1 MSSEHSEKFGYQIYG
16 KTIGEMWIALV
27 ETVLSHGEKC
37 FDEGRERLAV
47 PNLRV
52 KSSAQNFPD
61 KIIEKHANG
70 AQLKAMIDFMFD
82 RDVIEDVD
90 VVKSFRAGAKS
101 YSQRIKDGQM
111 VDFVIERLS
120 LIPESKK
127 AVIVFPTYD
136 DYAAVRR
143 NHRDD
148 YLPCIVSIQFRL
160 KPQADGYILNTTF
173 YSRSM
178 DTWQKGHGN
187 FLSIA
192 MLSHHIA
199 QEISARL
206 HKKIAIGS
214 LDGMIADGHIYQEK
228 YEEASTHVKNYRR
241 EALEMA

>member
-1 MSSEHSEKFGYQIYG
+1 MSSEYSDKFGYQIHG

-27 ETVLSHGEKC
+27 ETVLSQGEKC

-47 PNLRV
+47 SNVRV
-52 KSSAQNFPD
+52 KSSALNFPD
-61 KIIEKHANG
+61 DIIEKHANG

-111 VDFVIERLS
+111 IDFVIERLS

-136 DYAAVRR
+136 DYAAVRK

-160 KPQADGYILNTTF
+160 KPQADGYLLNTTF

-192 MLSHHIA
+192 MLSEHVA

-206 HKKIAIGS
+206 RKEIRLGS
-214 LDGMIADGHIYQEK
+214 LDGMIADGHIYKEK
-228 YEEASTHVKNYRR
+228 YEEASAHVGNYRR
-241 EALEMA
+241 ELLQMA